1 MITTRIKNLTNDM
14 NFICFFTMN
23 VIRKFAVSINRAL
36 KGMIKSLIEERKEN
50 QREKMFNVL
59 RFININ

>member
-1 MITTRIKNLTNDM
+1 
-14 NFICFFTMN
+14 MN